1 MSLHFFGKFPP
12 LGYFSK
18 QFLEMELF
26 WKYFLHGTLFGRKMH
41 GGIKQTAS
49 GTGKFAVPWRNRH
62 WEWRFGHAWGTASQ
76 TGEFQQLGLGFNG
89 QLCRLKATSGKFSH
103 AWWYSTWNPP
113 YVCLVQNFYFTTF
126 LSYELV
132 NNPPCIQES
141 RGKDKVYHVI

>member
-18 QFLEMELF
+18 QFLEMGLF
-26 WKYFLHGTLFGRKMH
+26 WKYFLHGALLDVKCMGYKANHQWNWRVCC
-41 GGIKQTAS
+41 
-49 GTGKFAVPWRNRH
+49 AVKESPL
-62 WEWRFGHAWGTASQ
+62 EWQFSHAWGTASQ